1 MPGLK
6 KLSRYR
12 HMDNMEKLRDDFA
25 WANIIVCISPSC
37 WADVP
42 GQFKVFIDRCIPWC
56 NTHEPHAA
64 LSPGKKG
71 YSIALRTG
79 PGMKECER
87 IIGSIEHFFGHL
99 EIQCSGH
106 LGLCSVEYREAV
118 EARQEEIEAFCRM
131 IMEEGERTDEA

>member
-1 MPGLK
+1 MVMNMKIVEYFSSKCPEHW
-6 KLSRYR
+6 LSEIGRCDWR
-12 HMDNMEKLRDDFA
+12 A
-25 WANIIVCISPSC
+25 
-37 WADVP
+37 
-42 GQFKVFIDRCIPWC
+42 GQFKAFIDRCTPWC

-64 LSPGKKG
+64 LSLGKKG
-71 YSIALRTG
+71 YAITLRTG